1 MKGRGKGK
9 HKRHPR
15 LIKSVKLVKENDVNE
30 NENDENKNDENK
42 NDVKTTTSAKKKPKP
57 NDIEKTVNK
66 YELIYKTEDTVGE
79 EEYGRSKQ
87 NVHQKTKPSVA
98 TSGVNIV
105 RVKDPV
111 FKVAPRGEK
120 QDS

>member
-1 MKGRGKGK
+1 M
-9 HKRHPR
+9 
-15 LIKSVKLVKENDVNE
+15 
-30 NENDENKNDENK
+30 NENDENKNDENN
-42 NDVKTTTSAKKKPKP
+42 NDVIMTTSAKKKPKP

-79 EEYGRSKQ
+79 EEYEWSKQ

-111 FKVAPRGEK
+111 FKVTQRGVKLGFLNKHILQKFSKKLTYFCEK
-120 QDS
+120 